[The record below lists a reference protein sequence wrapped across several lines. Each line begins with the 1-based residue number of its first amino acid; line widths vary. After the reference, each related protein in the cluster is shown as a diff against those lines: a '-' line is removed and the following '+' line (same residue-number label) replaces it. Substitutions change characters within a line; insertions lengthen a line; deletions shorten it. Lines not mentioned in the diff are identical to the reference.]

1 MVIGDAPICMHL
13 LNNAA
18 VAPMSSK
25 SANWR
30 VALA

>member
-1 MVIGDAPICMHL
+1 MVIGGAPLCMHL

-25 SANWR
+25 SANSR
-30 VALA
+30 VAFA